1 MSWTIRA
8 TEDVEVAVMEWTA
21 AHPEYFVIARDES
34 GIWYDDAMHSTHLL
48 RWPDL
53 MKWAEENIP
62 KEKG

>member
-1 MSWTIRA
+1 
-8 TEDVEVAVMEWTA
+8 MEWTA